1 MKIALFSD
9 TYLPDINGVAT
20 STNILR
26 NELIKLGHE
35 VMVVTSE
42 LPSDSDY
49 EDEFDSNILRVPGL
63 EIQALYGYRA
73 CNIFSFKGM
82 REIKKFRPEV
92 IHVQTEFGIGIFG
105 RIAGEYLDIPV
116 VYTYHTMWA
125 DYSHYVNPM
134 NSETVDSV
142 VKKVIKK
149 ISNLYGNKCQEL
161 IVPSKKTKDALIHYG
176 LTQKNIFIIP
186 TGLELD
192 RFDIKNKNETIC
204 QQLKIKYDLQGKF
217 VLTFLGR
224 IAQEK
229 SIEVIIHALK
239 KVVQINP
246 DIKCLIV
253 GGGPQLEELIE
264 SVENDPISEYI
275 IFTGPQS
282 GEYVPAHYHISDMFI
297 SASLSETQGLTY
309 IEAMASSIPVI
320 ARYDNQLAD
329 VIIDQ
334 VNGFFFKNED
344 ELPDLILKAM
354 SCDLSKMKAAALAKA
369 KEYSGETFA
378 EKVLDVYHNA
388 IIIKKYTYTV
398 KSIFPVKNMK
408 NEVVFSYDE
417 NESAVSLELTDKIIE
432 EFGIEKGKTFD
443 RDQFDALK
451 DLEQVSRAYNKALK
465 YLTVKDYTYH
475 QMRKKLMDK
484 GDYDDTQLDATLDL
498 LCEKNLINDELYS
511 INYLK
516 RCSRLGI
523 GINKAIYNL
532 RNYGVDSEVIDHCLD
547 ELDDEEYQAATHLI
561 DSYFKKNSTNSFKNI
576 QKRIKE
582 KLYIK
587 GFTIDTIEKAMSDY
601 DFIYDDE
608 KEKQTLEKEIDKI
621 YKRYS
626 MKLNSKE
633 LKNKLIDTLL
643 RKGYNYDDIKSVL
656 ISKENDNE

>member
-1 MKIALFSD
+1 MKVALFSD

-20 STNILR
+20 STHILR

-35 VMVVTSE
+35 VLVVTSE

-49 EDEFDSNILRVPGL
+49 EDNFDENILRVPGL

-125 DYSHYVNPM
+125 DYSHYVNPI
-134 NSETVDSV
+134 NSETVDFV

-161 IVPSKKTKDALIHYG
+161 IVPSQKTKDALIHYG
-176 LTQKNIFIIP
+176 LTQKNIYIIP

-192 RFDIKNKNETIC
+192 RFDIKNKNEKLC
-204 QQLKIKYDLQGKF
+204 QQLIERYDLKNKF

-229 SIEVIIHALK
+229 SIDVIINALK
-239 KVVQINP
+239 EVVKVNEQ
-246 DIKCLIV
+246 IKCLIV
-253 GGGPQLEELIE
+253 GGGPQFEELK
-264 SVENDPISEYI
+264 SLVENDEISKYI

-282 GEYVPAHYHISDMFI
+282 GEAVPAHYHISDMFI

-320 ARYDNQLAD
+320 ARYDDQLED
-329 VIIDQ
+329 VIEDQ
-334 VNGFFFKNED
+334 KNGFFFKDEK
-344 ELPDLILKAM
+344 ELPELILKVM
-354 SCDLSKMKAAALAKA
+354 EMDLTSMKEQALKKA

-378 EKVLDVYHNA
+378 KKVLDVYQDA
-388 IIIKKYTYTV
+388 ILIKKYSYTV

-408 NEVVFSYDE
+408 NEVVFSFDE
-417 NESAVSLELTDKIIE
+417 NESSVSLELTDKIIE
-432 EFGIEKGKTFD
+432 EFGIEKGKVFD
-443 RDQFDALK
+443 REQFDALK
-451 DLEQVSRAYNKALK
+451 DLEQVSRAYNKALR
-465 YLTVKDYTYH
+465 YLTVKDYTYS
-475 QMRKKLMDK
+475 QMKQKLMDK
-484 GDYDDTQLDATLDL
+484 GDFDDTQLDATLDL
-498 LCEKNLINDELYS
+498 LCEKNLINDEMYAA
-511 INYLK
+511 NYLK

-523 GINKAIYNL
+523 GLNKAIYNL
-532 RNYGVDSEVIDHCLD
+532 RNYGIDSEIIDNCLED
-547 ELDDEEYQAATHLI
+547 MDDEEYTAATHLI
-561 DSYFKKNSTNSFKNI
+561 DDYFKRNNSNSFKHI

-587 GFTIDTIEKAMSDY
+587 GFTSDTIDKAMSDY
-601 DFIYDDE
+601 DFVYDDE
-608 KEKQTLEKEIDKI
+608 KEKTALAKEANKV
-621 YKRYS
+621 YLKYGK
-626 MKLNSKE
+626 KLSDSE
-633 LKNKLIDTLL
+633 LRNKLIDTLL
-643 RKGYNYDDIKSVL
+643 RKGYNYDDIKDFL
-656 ISKENDNE
+656 ADKENDDE

>member
-475 QMRKKLMDK
+475 QMSKKLMDK

>member
-465 YLTVKDYTYH
+465 YLTIKDYTYH

>member
-417 NESAVSLELTDKIIE
+417 NESTVSLELTDKIIE

>member
-239 KVVQINP
+239 KIVQINP

-398 KSIFPVKNMK
+398 KSIFPVKNLK

>member
-49 EDEFDSNILRVPGL
+49 EDDFNSNILRVPGL

-161 IVPSKKTKDALIHYG
+161 IVPSKKTKDALIRYG

-192 RFDIKNKNETIC
+192 RFDIKNKNEQIC
-204 QQLKIKYDLQGKF
+204 QHLKEKYNLHGQF

-229 SIEVIIHALK
+229 SIEVIIRALK
-239 KVVQINP
+239 KVVKVNNN
-246 DIKCLIV
+246 IKCLIV
-253 GGGPQLEELIE
+253 GGGPQLQELIKL
-264 SVENDPISEYI
+264 VENDPISEYI
-275 IFTGPQS
+275 IFTGAQS

-329 VIIDQ
+329 VITDQ
-334 VNGFFFKNED
+334 VNGYFFKEEE
-344 ELPDLILKAM
+344 ELPDLILKSM
-354 SCDLSKMKAAALAKA
+354 TSDLSKMKEAALAKA

-378 EKVLDVYHNA
+378 TKVLDVYQNA

-408 NEVVFSYDE
+408 NEVVFSFDE

-432 EFGIEKGKTFD
+432 EFGIEKGKIFD
-443 RDQFDALK
+443 REQFDALK

-475 QMRKKLMDK
+475 QMKQKLMDK

-532 RNYGVDSEVIDHCLD
+532 RNYGVDSEVIDQCLE

-561 DSYFKKNSTNSFKNI
+561 DNYFKKNSTNSFKNI

-587 GFTIDTIEKAMSDY
+587 GFTSDTIEKAMLDY

-608 KEKQTLEKEIDKI
+608 KEKRALEKEVDKL
-621 YKRYS
+621 YKKYS
-626 MKLNSKE
+626 TKLESKE
-633 LKNKLIDTLL
+633 LRNKLIDTLL

>member
-1 MKIALFSD
+1 
-9 TYLPDINGVAT
+9 
-20 STNILR
+20 
-26 NELIKLGHE
+26 
-35 VMVVTSE
+35 
-42 LPSDSDY
+42 
-49 EDEFDSNILRVPGL
+49 
-63 EIQALYGYRA
+63 
-73 CNIFSFKGM
+73 
-82 REIKKFRPEV
+82 
-92 IHVQTEFGIGIFG
+92 
-105 RIAGEYLDIPV
+105 
-116 VYTYHTMWA
+116 
-125 DYSHYVNPM
+125 
-134 NSETVDSV
+134 
-142 VKKVIKK
+142 
-149 ISNLYGNKCQEL
+149 
-161 IVPSKKTKDALIHYG
+161 
-176 LTQKNIFIIP
+176 
-186 TGLELD
+186 
-192 RFDIKNKNETIC
+192 
-204 QQLKIKYDLQGKF
+204 
-217 VLTFLGR
+217 
-224 IAQEK
+224 
-229 SIEVIIHALK
+229 
-239 KVVQINP
+239 
-246 DIKCLIV
+246 
-253 GGGPQLEELIE
+253 
-264 SVENDPISEYI
+264 
-275 IFTGPQS
+275 
-282 GEYVPAHYHISDMFI
+282 
-297 SASLSETQGLTY
+297 
-309 IEAMASSIPVI
+309 
-320 ARYDNQLAD
+320 
-329 VIIDQ
+329 
-334 VNGFFFKNED
+334 
-344 ELPDLILKAM
+344 
-354 SCDLSKMKAAALAKA
+354 
-369 KEYSGETFA
+369 
-378 EKVLDVYHNA
+378 
-388 IIIKKYTYTV
+388 
-398 KSIFPVKNMK
+398 MK

>member
-73 CNIFSFKGM
+73 FNIFSFKGM